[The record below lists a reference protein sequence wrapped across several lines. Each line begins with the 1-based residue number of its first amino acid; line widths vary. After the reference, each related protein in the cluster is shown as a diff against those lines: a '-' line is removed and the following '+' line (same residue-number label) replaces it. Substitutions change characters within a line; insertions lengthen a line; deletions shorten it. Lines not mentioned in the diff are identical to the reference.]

1 VFHQVLEHRQIA
13 SDVVRIRD
21 WESIAM
27 KEVVAMTKTY
37 RVTPFV
43 RMGNLFTTV
52 VVRSKLRLGKMSLLT
67 VTGRKSGLPR
77 TVPVAIMER
86 QGQRYL
92 IGAFGEVNW
101 VRNLRASGEATLT
114 RGGITERVSAVE
126 VPPEE
131 AAPIL
136 KENVGSAPAF
146 VRAYFDTTPDSPL
159 ADFAREARLHPV
171 FRLSPIVGKQFD
183 GRDAA

>member
-1 VFHQVLEHRQIA
+1 
-13 SDVVRIRD
+13 
-21 WESIAM
+21 
-27 KEVVAMTKTY
+27 MTKTY

-43 RMGNLFTTV
+43 RMSNLFTTV
-52 VVRSKLRLGKMSLLT
+52 AVRSGLRMGKMSLLT
-67 VTGRKSGLPR
+67 VAGRKSGLPR

-101 VRNLRASGEATLT
+101 VRNLRAAGEATLT
-114 RGGITERVSAVE
+114 RGGVTERLAATE
-126 VPPEE
+126 VTPEE

-136 KENVGSAPAF
+136 KENVSSAPAF
-146 VRAYFDTTPDSPL
+146 VRAYFDTTSESSL
-159 ADFAREARLHPV
+159 ADFAREARQHPV
-171 FRLSPIVGKQFD
+171 FRLTPIANSERMPDSGEAV